1 MTQII
6 NYNNKMFFEG
16 KFKIL
21 SETEPKIEY
30 DFQNSDKYVKIGNNL
45 TLKLVKIPNS
55 KKIKNV
61 NNIEE
66 TKKKNLN
73 EFEIILIYDNR
84 DSIISKEKPISNVSK
99 PNDLSKN
106 NEPIIMIE
114 KSPSKKNNNEKIE
127 LLRDNLLNKKPNIEY
142 NSSLST
148 SLQIPEDEFKKA
160 NSCIQNKKVIE
171 LNEEEI
177 NNEKI
182 SSKSQI
188 VFENEN
194 VGLSEKNPEKL
205 IKKKR
210 KRDDEE
216 KSFQIVIDNS
226 TLNLGN
232 NDFIT
237 YSEPKINKSFMNKSN
252 IMNKQII
259 KNDEKK
265 IGQKSK
271 RGRKENWTKIQKRK
285 KKEKLLSKSIIF
297 YFYYIFL
304 EITILMVNIKF
315 K

>member
-84 DSIISKEKPISNVSK
+84 DSMVSKEKPTFNVSK

-114 KSPSKKNNNEKIE
+114 KFPSKKNNNEKIE

-237 YSEPKINKSFMNKSN
+237 YSEPKLNKSVMNKSN

-271 RGRKENWTKIQKRK
+271 RGRKK
-285 KKEKLLSKSIIF
+285 K
-297 YFYYIFL
+297 
-304 EITILMVNIKF
+304 NC
-315 K
+315 

>member
-1 MTQII
+1 
-6 NYNNKMFFEG
+6 MFFEG

-114 KSPSKKNNNEKIE
+114 KFPSKKNNNEKIE

-271 RGRKENWTKIQKRK
+271 RGRKK
-285 KKEKLLSKSIIF
+285 K
-297 YFYYIFL
+297 
-304 EITILMVNIKF
+304 NC
-315 K
+315 

>member
-84 DSIISKEKPISNVSK
+84 DSMVSKEKPTFNVSK

-271 RGRKENWTKIQKRK
+271 RGRKK
-285 KKEKLLSKSIIF
+285 K
-297 YFYYIFL
+297 
-304 EITILMVNIKF
+304 NC
-315 K
+315 

>member
-61 NNIEE
+61 NNNEE

-271 RGRKENWTKIQKRK
+271 RGRKK
-285 KKEKLLSKSIIF
+285 K
-297 YFYYIFL
+297 
-304 EITILMVNIKF
+304 NC
-315 K
+315 

>member
-1 MTQII
+1 
-6 NYNNKMFFEG
+6 MFFEG

-30 DFQNSDKYVKIGNNL
+30 DFQNSEKYVKIGNNL

-61 NNIEE
+61 NNNEE

-84 DSIISKEKPISNVSK
+84 DSMVSKEKPTFNVSK

-148 SLQIPEDEFKKA
+148 SLQIPEDEFKKT
-160 NSCIQNKKVIE
+160 NSCILNKKVIE

-182 SSKSQI
+182 SSKSQML
-188 VFENEN
+188 FEKEN

-216 KSFQIVIDNS
+216 KKIQIVIDNS
-226 TLNLGN
+226 TLNPGN
-232 NDFIT
+232 NDLIT
-237 YSEPKINKSFMNKSN
+237 YSEPKINKSVMNKSN

-265 IGQKSK
+265 IEQKSK
-271 RGRKENWTKIQKRK
+271 RGRKK
-285 KKEKLLSKSIIF
+285 K
-297 YFYYIFL
+297 
-304 EITILMVNIKF
+304 NC
-315 K
+315 

>member
-114 KSPSKKNNNEKIE
+114 KFPSKKNNNEKIE

-237 YSEPKINKSFMNKSN
+237 YSEPKLNKSVMNKSN

-271 RGRKENWTKIQKRK
+271 RGRKK
-285 KKEKLLSKSIIF
+285 K
-297 YFYYIFL
+297 
-304 EITILMVNIKF
+304 NC
-315 K
+315 

>member
-114 KSPSKKNNNEKIE
+114 KFPSKKNNNEKIE
-127 LLRDNLLNKKPNIEY
+127 LLRENLLNKKPNIEY

-237 YSEPKINKSFMNKSN
+237 YSEPKLNKSVMNKSN
-252 IMNKQII
+252 FMNKQII

-271 RGRKENWTKIQKRK
+271 RGRKK
-285 KKEKLLSKSIIF
+285 K
-297 YFYYIFL
+297 
-304 EITILMVNIKF
+304 NC
-315 K
+315 

>member
-271 RGRKENWTKIQKRK
+271 RGRKK
-285 KKEKLLSKSIIF
+285 K
-297 YFYYIFL
+297 
-304 EITILMVNIKF
+304 NC
-315 K
+315 

>member
-84 DSIISKEKPISNVSK
+84 DSIIAKEKPISNVSK

-114 KSPSKKNNNEKIE
+114 KFPSKKNNNEKIE

-237 YSEPKINKSFMNKSN
+237 YSEPKLNKSVMNKSN

-271 RGRKENWTKIQKRK
+271 RGRKK
-285 KKEKLLSKSIIF
+285 K
-297 YFYYIFL
+297 
-304 EITILMVNIKF
+304 NC
-315 K
+315 

>member
-237 YSEPKINKSFMNKSN
+237 YSEPKLNKSVMNKSN

-271 RGRKENWTKIQKRK
+271 RGRKK
-285 KKEKLLSKSIIF
+285 K
-297 YFYYIFL
+297 
-304 EITILMVNIKF
+304 NC
-315 K
+315 

>member
-1 MTQII
+1 
-6 NYNNKMFFEG
+6 MFFEG

-114 KSPSKKNNNEKIE
+114 KFPSKKNNNEKIE

-237 YSEPKINKSFMNKSN
+237 YSEPKINKSVMNKSN

-271 RGRKENWTKIQKRK
+271 RGRKK
-285 KKEKLLSKSIIF
+285 K
-297 YFYYIFL
+297 
-304 EITILMVNIKF
+304 NC
-315 K
+315 

>member
-259 KNDEKK
+259 KNNEKK

-271 RGRKENWTKIQKRK
+271 RGRKK
-285 KKEKLLSKSIIF
+285 K
-297 YFYYIFL
+297 
-304 EITILMVNIKF
+304 NC
-315 K
+315 

>member
-1 MTQII
+1 
-6 NYNNKMFFEG
+6 MFFEG

-114 KSPSKKNNNEKIE
+114 KFPSKKNNNEKIK

-237 YSEPKINKSFMNKSN
+237 YSEPKLNKSVMNKSN

-271 RGRKENWTKIQKRK
+271 RGRKK
-285 KKEKLLSKSIIF
+285 K
-297 YFYYIFL
+297 
-304 EITILMVNIKF
+304 NC
-315 K
+315 

>member
-30 DFQNSDKYVKIGNNL
+30 DFQNSEKYVKIGNNL

-61 NNIEE
+61 NNNEE

-84 DSIISKEKPISNVSK
+84 DSMVSKEKPTFNVSK

-148 SLQIPEDEFKKA
+148 SLQIPEDEFKKT
-160 NSCIQNKKVIE
+160 NSCILNKKVIE

-182 SSKSQI
+182 SSKSQML
-188 VFENEN
+188 FEKEN

-216 KSFQIVIDNS
+216 KKIQIVIDNS
-226 TLNLGN
+226 TLNPGN
-232 NDFIT
+232 NDLIT
-237 YSEPKINKSFMNKSN
+237 YSEPKINKSVMNKSN

-265 IGQKSK
+265 IEQKSK
-271 RGRKENWTKIQKRK
+271 RGRKK
-285 KKEKLLSKSIIF
+285 K
-297 YFYYIFL
+297 
-304 EITILMVNIKF
+304 NC
-315 K
+315 

>member
-84 DSIISKEKPISNVSK
+84 DSMVSKEKPTFNVSK

-237 YSEPKINKSFMNKSN
+237 YSEPKLNKSVMNKSN

-271 RGRKENWTKIQKRK
+271 RGRKK
-285 KKEKLLSKSIIF
+285 K
-297 YFYYIFL
+297 
-304 EITILMVNIKF
+304 NC
-315 K
+315 

>member
-1 MTQII
+1 
-6 NYNNKMFFEG
+6 MFFEG

-114 KSPSKKNNNEKIE
+114 KFPSKKNNNEKIE

-237 YSEPKINKSFMNKSN
+237 YSEPKLNKSVMNKSN

-265 IGQKSK
+265 IEQKSK
-271 RGRKENWTKIQKRK
+271 RGRKK
-285 KKEKLLSKSIIF
+285 K
-297 YFYYIFL
+297 
-304 EITILMVNIKF
+304 NC
-315 K
+315 

>member
-84 DSIISKEKPISNVSK
+84 DSIISKEKPISKVSK

-106 NEPIIMIE
+106 NEPIIRIE
-114 KSPSKKNNNEKIE
+114 KFPSKKNNNEKIK

-237 YSEPKINKSFMNKSN
+237 YSEPKLNKSVMNKSN

-271 RGRKENWTKIQKRK
+271 RGRKK
-285 KKEKLLSKSIIF
+285 K
-297 YFYYIFL
+297 
-304 EITILMVNIKF
+304 NC
-315 K
+315 

>member
-6 NYNNKMFFEG
+6 NYNNKMFFEV

-237 YSEPKINKSFMNKSN
+237 YSEPKINKSVMNKSN

-271 RGRKENWTKIQKRK
+271 RGRKK
-285 KKEKLLSKSIIF
+285 K
-297 YFYYIFL
+297 
-304 EITILMVNIKF
+304 NC
-315 K
+315 

>member
-237 YSEPKINKSFMNKSN
+237 YSEPKINKSVMNKSN

-271 RGRKENWTKIQKRK
+271 RGRKK
-285 KKEKLLSKSIIF
+285 K
-297 YFYYIFL
+297 
-304 EITILMVNIKF
+304 NC
-315 K
+315 

>member
-30 DFQNSDKYVKIGNNL
+30 DFQNSEKYVKIGNNL

-61 NNIEE
+61 NNNEE

-84 DSIISKEKPISNVSK
+84 DSMVSKEKPTFNVSK

-148 SLQIPEDEFKKA
+148 SLQIPEDEFKKT
-160 NSCIQNKKVIE
+160 NSCILNKKVIE

-182 SSKSQI
+182 SSKSQML
-188 VFENEN
+188 FEKEN

-216 KSFQIVIDNS
+216 KKIQIVIDNS
-226 TLNLGN
+226 TLNPGN
-232 NDFIT
+232 NDLIT
-237 YSEPKINKSFMNKSN
+237 YSEPKINKSVMNKSN

-265 IGQKSK
+265 IEQKSK
-271 RGRKENWTKIQKRK
+271 RGRKK
-285 KKEKLLSKSIIF
+285 K
-297 YFYYIFL
+297 YC
-304 EITILMVNIKF
+304 
-315 K
+315 

>member
-30 DFQNSDKYVKIGNNL
+30 DFQNSEKYVKIGNNL

-61 NNIEE
+61 NNNEE

-84 DSIISKEKPISNVSK
+84 DSMVSKEKPTFNVSK

-237 YSEPKINKSFMNKSN
+237 YSEPKLNKSVMNKSN

-271 RGRKENWTKIQKRK
+271 RGRKK
-285 KKEKLLSKSIIF
+285 K
-297 YFYYIFL
+297 
-304 EITILMVNIKF
+304 NC
-315 K
+315 